1 MIKKLLATIDRD
13 GERWLLLVL
22 YVHIVAVIFI
32 EVVRRFVLD
41 FSSIWGEETARYAFI
56 YLVWIGAAAA
66 VRDRAHIRLD
76 VLLTFLPPRVRT
88 AVFLLGD
95 VLMGVLAAVILY
107 LSIGPFLS
115 SIQYGSVIE
124 GLRVLRAWVL
134 FAVLFGF
141 ALVLFRVVQSIV
153 FDISDLRAGRPPRA
167 GRRLFD

>member
-1 MIKKLLATIDRD
+1 MKRFIGIIDRD

-22 YVHIVAVIFI
+22 YIYIVAVIFV

-66 VRDRAHIRLD
+66 VRDRAHIRID
-76 VLLTFLPPRVRT
+76 VLLTFLPPRART
-88 AVFLLGD
+88 VMFLLGD
-95 VLMGVLAAVILY
+95 VLMGVLATIILY
-107 LSIGPFLS
+107 LSIGPFQS

-134 FAVLFGF
+134 FAVLLGF
-141 ALVLFRVVQSIV
+141 TLVLFRVAQSIV
-153 FDISDLRAGRPPRA
+153 YDISDLIAGRPPRA
-167 GRRLFD
+167 GRKLFD